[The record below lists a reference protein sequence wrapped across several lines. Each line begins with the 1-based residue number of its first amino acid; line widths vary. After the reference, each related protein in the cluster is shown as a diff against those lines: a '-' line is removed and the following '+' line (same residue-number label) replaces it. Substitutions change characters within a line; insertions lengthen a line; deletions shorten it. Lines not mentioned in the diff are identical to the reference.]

1 MGRRSRQ
8 YKSVPAAAAATAAS
22 LQEFAELD
30 PSLPLRE
37 RVRTLAPVAYGVR
50 DIGSSL
56 MPGHRSGFARIL
68 EYLRQHVGQVVPESE
83 LFVVA
88 GIDDWARRLRELRV
102 EHGWPI
108 YSGMTFRQI
117 AAEDPDQQASIETH
131 LGFPVSGLRPEEYVL
146 LEDAPDAF
154 AAAHWKLLK
163 SLRNSK
169 ASLQDRMLSLL
180 RQSVGQPISGEQFR
194 YIAGK
199 ANEWPRRLR
208 ELRTEQGWPVQTRMQ
223 GRLDLP
229 VGSYVL
235 VEDRQAPPH
244 DRKISDSVWSEVLKR
259 DQFRCR
265 YCGWSKVDGHP
276 HDRKQF
282 LELHHLIDHAARGQ
296 NTAGNLVTLCNVDH
310 DDVHAGRINLPADWP

>member
-1 MGRRSRQ
+1 MGRRSKQ
-8 YKSVPAAAAATAAS
+8 YKDVPAAAADTSAA
-22 LQEFAELD
+22 LEEFAKLD
-30 PSLPLRE
+30 ASVPLRE
-37 RVRTLAPVAYGVR
+37 RVKVLAPIAYGVR

-56 MPGHRSGFARIL
+56 MPGHSSGFARIL
-68 EYLRQHVGQVVPESE
+68 EYLRQNVGQIVPESE

-108 YSGMTFRQI
+108 YSGVTFRQL
-117 AAEDPDQQASIETH
+117 AAEDPEQLASIEEY
-131 LGFPVSGLRPEEYVL
+131 LGFSVAKLRPEEYVL
-146 LEDAPDAF
+146 LENSPDAH

-180 RQSVGQPISGEQFR
+180 RQSVGQPITGEQFR

-208 ELRTEQGWPVQTRMQ
+208 ELRTEEGWPVQTRMQ
-223 GRLDLP
+223 GRPDLP

-235 VEDRQAPPH
+235 VEDRQAEPH
-244 DRKISDSVWSEVLKR
+244 DRKISDPVRSAVLER
-259 DQFRCR
+259 DKFSCR
-265 YCGWSKVDGHP
+265 HCGWSLDTRHPDGP
-276 HDRKQF
+276 KQF
-282 LELHHLIDHAARGQ
+282 LELHHVHEHALGGA
-296 NTAGNLVTLCNVDH
+296 NTVENLVTLCNVDH
-310 DDVHAGRINLPADWP
+310 KAVHRGTLTLPADWP